1 MTSANLP
8 LILGCCK
15 LSESYH
21 AANHAD
27 DYILT
32 FPVDEP
38 CHMQMISL
46 SGVQNDDQA
55 MTKSPIRLVR
65 ERLDSALTNSDLTR
79 IAKSANDDNPLP
91 DSPHLVAYSLWA
103 LEIQDGMFALLDAEQ
118 ARSQHV
124 DRSRLSSGTTGLSL
138 LLHRNTAY
146 QAATDPD
153 ESNLQPVLVQWVLG
167 GRSGRIADIDADSR
181 VIAIVPAGAK
191 RVPLDFS
198 GSEIIH
204 PATGV
209 FMERVKKRERPRL
222 PVHIKRLM
230 TMWRV
235 GLQSD
240 MPEHQGLQLLN
251 QSEMLELGTSGAAQ
265 ALAAGTSGC
274 VFCGSHL
281 AGSNNDFIQQ
291 CCVCLHHWHM
301 SCSKLLIDCI
311 RPVRTTDG
319 DSETVL
325 YSIEQH
331 TGFGGDAAQNQ
342 QQQSFKH
349 HVKVSNCEVPDRFR
363 PRTDADRRTPWPLP
377 YCFKVQNCD
386 ICIM

>member
-1 MTSANLP
+1 
-8 LILGCCK
+8 
-15 LSESYH
+15 
-21 AANHAD
+21 
-27 DYILT
+27 
-32 FPVDEP
+32 
-38 CHMQMISL
+38 MQMFSL

-55 MTKSPIRLVR
+55 MTKSPTILVR
-65 ERLDSALTNSDLTR
+65 DRLDSALTNSDLTR
-79 IAKSANDDNPLP
+79 IAKSANDDNQLP
-91 DSPHLVAYSLWA
+91 DSQHLVAYSLWA

-124 DRSRLSSGTTGLSL
+124 DRSRLSSSKTGLSL

-146 QAATDPD
+146 QATTDPD
-153 ESNLQPVLVQWVLG
+153 ESNLKPVLVQWVNS
-167 GRSGRIADIDADSR
+167 GRSGRIADVDADSR

-240 MPEHQGLQLLN
+240 MPEHTGLQLLN
-251 QSEMLELGTSGAAQ
+251 QAEMLEVGTSGAAQ
-265 ALAAGTSGC
+265 ALVAGTSGC

-281 AGSNNDFIQQ
+281 AGSNGDFIQQ
-291 CCVCLHHWHM
+291 CCICLHHWHM
-301 SCSKLLIDCI
+301 SCSKLLIDCV
-311 RPVRTTDG
+311 RPVRAMDG
-319 DSETVL
+319 DSETIL
-325 YSIEQH
+325 YSVEQH
-331 TGFGGDAAQNQ
+331 TGFGGAIQNQ
-342 QQQSFKH
+342 QQQHSFKH

-363 PRTDADRRTPWPLP
+363 PRTDADRRTHLL
-377 YCFKVQNCD
+377 YCFKVQNCN
-386 ICIM
+386 ICIKYYILFCRMSIFTMSTVLRKHTKTDQNFKKKHIQQNEVLLRS